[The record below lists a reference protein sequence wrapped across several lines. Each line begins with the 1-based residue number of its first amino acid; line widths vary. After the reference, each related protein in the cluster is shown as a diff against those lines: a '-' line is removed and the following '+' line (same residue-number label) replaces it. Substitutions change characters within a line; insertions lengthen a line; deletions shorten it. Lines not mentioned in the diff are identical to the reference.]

1 MGEKMISVA
10 MATYN
15 GAQYITEQLDSICN
29 QSRKVDEMILV
40 DDCSSD
46 STVELIENYMQGHL
60 ECNIKLYKNESN
72 LGYKKNFYKAL
83 SLCVGDIV
91 LLCDQDDVWMDNK
104 VETLCHVLEEH
115 LDAAVVS
122 SAFVQIDGE
131 GNVGEQKTAY
141 QRKMAHN
148 ELVCVPLEDLIFH
161 NISQG
166 CAMAVTREIK
176 DSFLKYFTE
185 EIPHDWVMNIIAA
198 MEKKCYYLNEPLFYY
213 RIHDKNTIG
222 LNDNIAL
229 KKKNTLK
236 IRTHDALEAVKVLD
250 LIQKVDKNFY
260 DENACLEKMRRF
272 AVEHVENLEQKKM
285 IRLIVQNFNAYYGK
299 LKSFR
304 GRLLDIF
311 FVLKKS

>member
-1 MGEKMISVA
+1 MMISVA

-29 QSRKVDEMILV
+29 QSCKVNEIIVV

-46 STVELIENYMQGHL
+46 NTVEIIEKYIQSHP
-60 ECNIKLYKNESN
+60 EYKIKFFKNESN

-83 SLCVGDIV
+83 SLCEGDII
-91 LLCDQDDVWMDNK
+91 LLCDQDDIWMDNK
-104 VETLCHVLEEH
+104 VEVLCNVLKEH
-115 LDAAVVS
+115 PNANVVS
-122 SAFVQIDGE
+122 SAFVQIDGD

-141 QRKMAHN
+141 QRRMATN

-166 CAMAVTREIK
+166 CAMAVRKELK
-176 DSFLKYFTE
+176 DLFLQHFTE
-185 EIPHDWVMNIIAA
+185 EIPHDWVMNVIAA

-213 RIHDKNTIG
+213 RIHANNTIG

-236 IRTHDALEAVKVLD
+236 IRTHDAMQAIKVLD
-250 LIQKVDKNFY
+250 LIQEVDENFY
-260 DENACLEKMRRF
+260 DENSWLKRMRSF
-272 AVEHVENLEQKKM
+272 ATEHVENLEQKKVV
-285 IRLIVQNFNAYYGK
+285 RLLVQNFNSCYGK

-311 FVLKKS
+311 FVLNKL